1 MNKNSKVE
9 EGKFETENRRRSE
22 KLLKKQ
28 FGLKPVDS
36 WRKHK
41 KALNAA
47 KYYEELPPVTEKIN
61 LTPEPVETKP
71 DPKVV
76 KTIKINK
83 KVSTVSLP
91 VMKPANVPESPVT
104 VLNCSPPEVVKKPI
118 ASIAPYQIVLP
129 KQPVALTI
137 TVQPERKIEKLNT
150 SKSKPLQG
158 VQNKNE
164 KEVTSMRPVISKKS
178 ISDDDGLLVE
188 YKCMK
193 KKNKTERKAM
203 LSPPTPLIIPP
214 VAVKPKVQT
223 VEKFNSIEVLKP
235 KVQTVDKS
243 NPSEYTKPKVQTVE
257 RFNPPELNK
266 IKVQNV
272 EKLNQ
277 QEVLKP
283 KIQTVD
289 RFNLAEVQKSKTQ
302 SIERCTSPEVIK
314 SKVQSVERSSDSE
327 VVKPRVQTVE
337 RSTSP
342 EEVKPKIQSIER
354 SNPSDVMK
362 SKVKTVERC
371 TSPAVSRQNS
381 NKMYTP
387 IALEQDEEIT
397 PLNKLQLD
405 HQQPDIKKRI
415 TVLKRGSEEKHVELL
430 PNASNKHGNK

>member
-1 MNKNSKVE
+1 M
-9 EGKFETENRRRSE
+9 
-22 KLLKKQ
+22 
-28 FGLKPVDS
+28 DS

-61 LTPEPVETKP
+61 SNQEPVETKP
-71 DPKVV
+71 DPKVAKAV
-76 KTIKINK
+76 KINK

-91 VMKPANVPESPVT
+91 VMKQANIPESPIT

-129 KQPVALTI
+129 KQPVAVTI
-137 TVQPERKIEKLNT
+137 TAQPERKIEKLNA

-164 KEVTSMRPVISKKS
+164 KEVTMRPVISKKS
-178 ISDDDGLLVE
+178 ISDDDGLLAE

-203 LSPPTPLIIPP
+203 LSPPTPPTVPP

-223 VEKFNSIEVLKP
+223 VERFNSIEVLKP

-243 NPSEYTKPKVQTVE
+243 NPSEFTKPKVQTVE
-257 RFNPPELNK
+257 RFNPPEVLK
-266 IKVQNV
+266 PKVQTVDRFNPPEVNKSKVQTV
-272 EKLNQ
+272 EKSNQ

-283 KIQTVD
+283 KIHTVE
-289 RFNLAEVQKSKTQ
+289 RFNSAEVQKPKTQ
-302 SIERCTSPEVIK
+302 TIERCTSPEVIK
-314 SKVQSVERSSDSE
+314 SKVQSMERPSDSAE
-327 VVKPRVQTVE
+327 VIKPKVQTVE

-342 EEVKPKIQSIER
+342 EEIKPKVQAVER
-354 SNPSDVMK
+354 CNSLEVIKP
-362 SKVKTVERC
+362 KVKTVERC

-381 NKMYTP
+381 NKMYAP
-387 IALEQDEEIT
+387 IAMEQEEEIT
-397 PLNKLQLD
+397 SLNKLQSD
-405 HQQPDIKKRI
+405 HQQPDIEKKI
-415 TVLKRGSEEKHVELL
+415 TVLKRGSEEQHVELL
-430 PNASNKHGNK
+430 SNVANKHGNIVVNINYS